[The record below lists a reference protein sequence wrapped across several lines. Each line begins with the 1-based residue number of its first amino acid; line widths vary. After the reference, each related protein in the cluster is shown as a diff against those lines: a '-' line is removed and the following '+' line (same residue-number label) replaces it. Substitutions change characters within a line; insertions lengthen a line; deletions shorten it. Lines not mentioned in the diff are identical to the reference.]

1 MSNYGNC
8 WNPCTS
14 QNKRYY
20 KFCNVQFSG
29 QEKVQELCFCW
40 LLLLNLFDTKILSI
54 DSVFYLENGSK
65 TFFSSLFIDLVG
77 CLGELLEFFHVELVG
92 GVLSG
97 LRLQLHVQTVSWK
110 KHVFGNY
117 PMRKNK
123 NTTVVI
129 FSLSPS
135 SPTVGLNS
143 SYSSIN
149 WLAGVAP
156 SWTSS
161 SFWIKSA
168 SLL

>member
-1 MSNYGNC
+1 MVIVGIHVQAKINDIINSAMFNFQDKKRFKNFVFVGCCC
-8 WNPCTS
+8 WIYLIQRSYLLILCS
-14 QNKRYY
+14 IWKM
-20 KFCNVQFSG
+20 VQRHFS
-29 QEKVQELCFCW
+29 
-40 LLLLNLFDTKILSI
+40 
-54 DSVFYLENGSK
+54 
-65 TFFSSLFIDLVG
+65 SSLFIDLVG